1 MGKKVIGDKKDDW
14 IAATSEGTK
23 IMFENSAHEP
33 KPILEEF
40 LMTGI
45 CIKNGLSRIQ

>member
-1 MGKKVIGDKKDDW
+1 MTTAKLPKRQTLNGEESNWDKKHDW

-33 KPILEEF
+33 KPIIVEF
-40 LMTGI
+40 IMT
-45 CIKNGLSRIQ
+45 